1 MKGKMLS
8 IGNGNYDNIQ
18 PNLDNAINDANEIA
32 QVFGQMGYDV
42 YTCIDKTAGEIIEQ
56 VQQFSDSIKEGEIAV
71 LYYAGHG
78 CQVVDDNGLYV
89 NCITGKD
96 SFMNQ
101 DNGGEVLQ
109 TSIKLQEH
117 IIDMLDSSKAIIKIF
132 LIDACRKE
140 IPLNR
145 GENQPVRTGFSFNI
159 KSAGGS
165 LISFSTSSGKGA
177 SDGIEGHSPYAKAL
191 LEYCKQSISIEDC
204 LKKVRLAVYDET
216 NNSQIS
222 WEHTSLMGNFK
233 FNYANISNHQD
244 NILQEAAHG
253 GIYNYSQNALADSTY
268 VIDSNNQVDL
278 IIQRFKTHDWY
289 KQNDGIN
296 KLYGIGKEEATPN
309 QQFIIGRNILQTAIG
324 GEYECKS
331 IMEGRLVN
339 FLTRW
344 SDNKENHILNG
355 MLFEM
360 YFDHNA
366 EFRGATRTK
375 STYLIQL
382 LMLLNS
388 EQFEKSRSFIQQ
400 QLDPY
405 RGRLY
410 YFPLENKSIS
420 IQVRVQ
426 PHHLND
432 AFMEFSSLSVNG
444 HEIEVVETENMFKSF
459 KNFELIKK
467 QLSNE
472 LCAPIDVLNLSI
484 EPQVANDVQIEF
496 PQDLTRSLNLN

>member
-1 MKGKMLS
+1 MRGKILS
-8 IGNGNYDNIQ
+8 IGNGNYDHIQ
-18 PNLDNAINDANEIA
+18 PNLTNAISDANEIA
-32 QVFGQMGYDV
+32 QVFGQMGYEV
-42 YTCIDKTAGEIIEQ
+42 QTCIDQNAAEIIDQ
-56 VQQFSDSIKEGEIAV
+56 VQRFSNSLQDGEIAV

-78 CQVVDDNGLYV
+78 CQVVDNNGLVV
-89 NCITGKD
+89 NCIMGKD

-117 IIDMLDSSKAIIKIF
+117 IIDLLDSSKAIIKIF

-165 LISFSTSSGKGA
+165 LISFSTSSSKGA

-204 LKKVRLAVYDET
+204 LKKVRYSVFVNT
-216 NNSQIS
+216 GNCQIT
-222 WEHTSLMGNFK
+222 WEHTSLMGNFQ
-233 FNYANISNHQD
+233 FNYANMGGNRED
-244 NILQEAAHG
+244 NLHAEAHED
-253 GIYNYSQNALADSTY
+253 IYIYTQNVLADSTY
-268 VIDSNNQVDL
+268 IISPDNQVDL
-278 IIQRFKTHDWY
+278 IIQKLKTHDWY